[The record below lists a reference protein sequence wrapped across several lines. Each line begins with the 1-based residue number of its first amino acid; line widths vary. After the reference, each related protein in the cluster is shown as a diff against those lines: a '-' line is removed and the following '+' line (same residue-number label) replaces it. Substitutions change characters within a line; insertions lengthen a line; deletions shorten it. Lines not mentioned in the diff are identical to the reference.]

1 MALCGHFRPDPI
13 RIRSRLPNM
22 TPVEFY
28 HSMLLL
34 HASISCCCRK
44 QVLKRMTLTQQQI
57 GDSNADEVNKELM
70 LIAMEHTRKR
80 IEAAASALSISPGK
94 LWPDL

>member
-1 MALCGHFRPDPI
+1 
-13 RIRSRLPNM
+13 
-22 TPVEFY
+22 
-28 HSMLLL
+28 
-34 HASISCCCRK
+34 
-44 QVLKRMTLTQQQI
+44 MTLTQQQI

-94 LWPDL
+94 LWPVL

>member
-1 MALCGHFRPDPI
+1 MALCGHFRPDLI

-28 HSMLLL
+28 HSMLL
-34 HASISCCCRK
+34 SK

-94 LWPDL
+94 LWPVL